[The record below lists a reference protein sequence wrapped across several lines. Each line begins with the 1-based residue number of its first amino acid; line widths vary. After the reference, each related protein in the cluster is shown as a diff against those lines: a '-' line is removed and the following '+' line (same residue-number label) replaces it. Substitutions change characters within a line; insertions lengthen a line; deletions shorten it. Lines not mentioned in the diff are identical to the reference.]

1 MPFVPVRHRGDRYVG
16 RTACQ
21 SLPRGG
27 TRPLWK
33 GAFNSQSLL
42 RDSRDAV
49 ENLPVLFL
57 VTSCRRAP
65 GARVP
70 AGSQA
75 RAEGFR
81 EAGRRTPQGCR
92 QRLRKVRLGPAF
104 LCSPGLGRQGWTH
117 GRSEGRA
124 GASAEVAAWSMARAR
139 NRQTGPGA
147 QTSEPPAELIPEPC
161 PPCPLA
167 SPAVTEHWLA

>member
-1 MPFVPVRHRGDRYVG
+1 MPFVPIRHRGDRYVG
-16 RTACQ
+16 RTACR

-42 RDSRDAV
+42 RDSRDTV

-124 GASAEVAAWSMARAR
+124 GASAGSGRLEHGQGAESADRAR
-139 NRQTGPGA
+139 GTDLRAARRADPGA
-147 QTSEPPAELIPEPC
+147 LPSVSAG
-161 PPCPLA
+161 LA
-167 SPAVTEHWLA
+167 GSH